1 MRLCSCEYLVGPQ
14 ARSVQKKFLWC
25 ATQFKYPM
33 HILIVT
39 HHRELNLLR
48 TTLALLDH
56 NLRGDYNVHVVWNE
70 TVAPP
75 DLHMR
80 NQTLRVYPLDT
91 FIPCKYAHSHPLVY
105 NSSDPHKRGY
115 WRQQVI
121 KLVFPQPTRWCVD
134 SKNRLWRPI
143 DLRQWDGLHPL
154 RTVEPAWLTSAQE
167 YGDVSHTYSSMTPF
181 LISDFVM
188 SIPDAMNLVQE
199 HLLKHGAGFSEF
211 VYYTAVTGRR
221 PKRIAQHPMPF
232 THRRGP
238 DTLFLYRARQLD
250 QQLELNGP
258 AVANTE

>member
-1 MRLCSCEYLVGPQ
+1 
-14 ARSVQKKFLWC
+14 
-25 ATQFKYPM
+25 M

-56 NLRGDYNVHVVWNE
+56 NLRGDYDVHVVWNE

-75 DLHMR
+75 DLHMNNHR
-80 NQTLRVYPLDT
+80 LEVYPLEV
-91 FIPCKYAHSHPLVY
+91 FIPRRYAQSHPLVY
-105 NSSDPHKRGY
+105 RAADPNKLGY

-121 KLVFPQPTRWCVD
+121 KLCFPQPTRWCVD

-143 DLRQWDGLHPL
+143 DLREWDGLHPL
-154 RTVEPAWLTSAQE
+154 RTVEPAWLTSAQA
-167 YGDVSHTYSSMTPF
+167 YGDPTHTYSSMTPF
-181 LISDFVM
+181 LIRDFQLDVD
-188 SIPDAMNLVQE
+188 SAMDLVE
-199 HLLKHGAGFSEF
+199 GHLCTHGSGFSEF
-211 VYYTAVTGRR
+211 VYYTAVTGKR

-238 DTLFLYRARQLD
+238 ATLFLYRARQLD
-250 QQLELNGP
+250 HQLELNGP